1 MPTYHFICFEIL
13 YQDGSILVCVLK
25 GLDCFVEVI
34 SCPLSLIFQL
44 FAYSCL
50 QSETWV
56 LNDWCTIEVYF
67 ENFWMLAPIYF
78 QKSTVEVVCARCHN
92 WWRVKVKKN
101 KQKRSFKTA
110 ESCSLT
116 AVCLSS
122 SPPQGWTP
130 SLYMLATLC
139 WVSTS
144 RSAGRC
150 ASRQATGSGSS
161 KACGE
166 LHCGCSSLTCCT
178 GRNSSSKYK
187 PAWSSFLWMLLS
199 YYYSIPN
206 KHYSW

>member
-1 MPTYHFICFEIL
+1 MINVQFKFILKVFECLLQYTSKSLQWSWWVQGITS
-13 YQDGSILVCVLK
+13 DKEKRLK
-25 GLDCFVEVI
+25 K
-34 SCPLSLIFQL
+34 
-44 FAYSCL
+44 
-50 QSETWV
+50 T
-56 LNDWCTIEVYF
+56 
-67 ENFWMLAPIYF
+67 
-78 QKSTVEVVCARCHN
+78 
-92 WWRVKVKKN
+92 
-101 KQKRSFKTA
+101 KQKWSFKTA
-110 ESCSLT
+110 EPCSLT

-187 PAWSSFLWMLLS
+187 PAWSSIPWMLLS
-199 YYYSIPN
+199 YYY
-206 KHYSW
+206 